1 MACVAPRPL
10 RTAAPLVLL
19 AAGALAFDADPRLPW
34 IAGVTGA
41 AFFAGAA
48 AVRAL
53 QASSELRRLRR
64 TADRL
69 ILEAPHEKYEVTI
82 WRSRELTAP
91 QTRIQLRHELERT
104 LRSLSAARLPS
115 ASPVNRPAARR
126 SAELFRLL
134 AERLGDDEPVTA
146 RGVLLARQLLRDPS
160 SPLYSDR
167 ADELLPRE
175 LTRALGALEP

>member
-1 MACVAPRPL
+1 V
-10 RTAAPLVLL
+10 L

-34 IAGVTGA
+34 IAGVAGA
-41 AFFAGAA
+41 AFFIGAA
-48 AVRAL
+48 VVRAF

-69 ILEAPHEKYEVTI
+69 ILEAPHERYELTI

-91 QTRIQLRHELERT
+91 RTRVRLRRELERT
-104 LRSLSAARLPS
+104 LGSLSAARLPS

-134 AERLGDDEPVTA
+134 AERIGGDEPVTA
-146 RGVLLARQLLRDPS
+146 RGVLLTRQLLRDPA
-160 SPLYSDR
+160 SPLYSER

>member
-1 MACVAPRPL
+1 MATAAPRPL
-10 RTAAPLVLL
+10 RTAAPLIVL

-34 IAGVTGA
+34 VAGVAGA

-53 QASSELRRLRR
+53 QASGELRRLRR

-69 ILEAPHEKYEVTI
+69 ILEAPHEQYELTI
-82 WRSRELTAP
+82 WRSRELTDP
-91 QTRIQLRHELERT
+91 RTRVQLRRELDRT
-104 LRSLSAARLPS
+104 LRSLSEARLPS

-126 SAELFRLL
+126 SAELLHLL
-134 AERLGDDEPVTA
+134 AERVGDDEPVTA
-146 RGVLLARQLLRDPS
+146 RGVLLTRQILRDPS
-160 SPLYSDR
+160 SPLYSER
-167 ADELLPRE
+167 GDELLPRE